1 MGYTSE
7 IGPLSQSQTMQ
18 SCRCRELGGTVPRTH
33 PRHRDCTHEVTVT
46 VISNGLE
53 RVICEQCGHIS
64 IRYESMI
71 SGDVT
76 RSQFPRRADERAR
89 ETTRAT

>member
-1 MGYTSE
+1 MARKSE
-7 IGPLSQSQTMQ
+7 IGLLSLPQTVQ
-18 SCRCRELGGTVPRTH
+18 SCRCRELGETVPRTH

-71 SGDVT
+71 SGDLT

-89 ETTRAT
+89 GTIRAT